1 MFVSLI
7 IAYYTGL
14 ETSEN
19 QSSMFEYHV
28 VMSEHVLMCV
38 NDLAVSK
45 IAPVHVRCQHCALS
59 YYVIGFVPKFLKP
72 SRYLDNGLKLHVI
85 NSK

>member
-7 IAYYTGL
+7 IAYYRGL

-38 NDLAVSK
+38 NDLECSLQK
-45 IAPVHVRCQHCALS
+45 VR
-59 YYVIGFVPKFLKP
+59 
-72 SRYLDNGLKLHVI
+72 
-85 NSK
+85 